1 MAGECKRVA
10 TSPHDFMPL
19 RICVLLI
26 AFLYSSE
33 LRAWQQDKRIAC
45 GPRVVSI
52 AKRII
57 DGREIDLI
65 ELDRAF
71 QGALDGSHSLTELA
85 DAAKAMGLN
94 AKFVDLNPRNPGLS
108 REPTL
113 VPITRNGIPS
123 SHFVVVFGRDEQI
136 VQVIDYPRPPVFV
149 ELSEFAEVWNGEAIV
164 ISAAPSRFNAWMS
177 DFPNLFQLVLICVSV
192 HVTLVCLSYFIFTFL
207 RRRAAE

>member
-1 MAGECKRVA
+1 MA
-10 TSPHDFMPL
+10 L
-19 RICVLLI
+19 RFCLLLI
-26 AFLYSSE
+26 VFLYSSE
-33 LRAWQQDKRIAC
+33 LRAWQQEKRIAC

-57 DGREIDLI
+57 DGREIDPI

-71 QGALDGSHSLTELA
+71 HGALDGSHSLEDLA

-94 AKFVDLNPRNPGLS
+94 AKFVDLDPRNPGLS

-136 VQVIDYPRPPVFV
+136 VQVIDYPRPPVFF
-149 ELSEFAEVWNGEAIV
+149 ELREFAEVWNGEGIV
-164 ISAAPSRFNAWMS
+164 ISAATSRVNAWIS
-177 DFPNLFQLVLICVSV
+177 DFPNLFQLVLICVSG
-192 HVTLVCLSYFIFTFL
+192 HVALVSLSYFVFTFL
-207 RRRAAE
+207 RRS

>member
-1 MAGECKRVA
+1 MAGECKCVA
-10 TSPHDFMPL
+10 TRPYDFMTL

-26 AFLYSSE
+26 AFLHSSE

-57 DGREIDLI
+57 DGREIDPT

-71 QGALDGSHSLTELA
+71 HGALDGPHSLEDLA

-123 SHFVVVFGRDEQI
+123 SHFVVVFGRDEHI

-149 ELSEFAEVWNGEAIV
+149 EVSEFAEVWNGEGVV
-164 ISAAPSRFNAWMS
+164 ISASPSRFNAWMG
-177 DFPNLFQLVLICVSV
+177 DFPNLFQLVLICVSG
-192 HVTLVCLSYFIFTFL
+192 HVAFVCLTYFVFTFF
-207 RRRAAE
+207 RRRAAD

>member
-1 MAGECKRVA
+1 M
-10 TSPHDFMPL
+10 SL
-19 RICVLLI
+19 RFCLLLI

-33 LRAWQQDKRIAC
+33 VRAWQQEKRIAC

-57 DGREIDLI
+57 DGREIDPI

-71 QGALDGSHSLTELA
+71 HGALDGSHSLEDLA

-94 AKFVDLNPRNPGLS
+94 AKFVDLDPRNPGLS

-136 VQVIDYPRPPVFV
+136 VQVIDYPRPPVFF
-149 ELSEFAEVWNGEAIV
+149 ELREFAEVWNGKGIV
-164 ISAAPSRFNAWMS
+164 ISAATSRVNAWIS
-177 DFPNLFQLVLICVSV
+177 DFPNLFQLVLICVSG
-192 HVTLVCLSYFIFTFL
+192 HVALVCLSYFVFTFL
-207 RRRAAE
+207 RRSRTAKTIGSVT